1 MGRPA
6 FLATV
11 AGQVTPQ
18 LCELDDREQFRAG
31 IDLILADS
39 TTPSDRPLALPSVLL
54 AQPGR

>member
-18 LCELDDREQFRAG
+18 LCELDDREQFRVG
-31 IDLILADS
+31 IDLILAGT
-39 TTPSDRPLALPSVLL
+39 TTPLI
-54 AQPGR
+54 GRRRCRLSC